1 MNETG
6 GERETLFPSTG
17 KVPRQLF
24 LPFGEPEFLGAF
36 PHCLPA
42 VLHPVHARDEIEILF
57 NAQILPETESLRHV
71 TDFAFDCFTLRNHVV
86 AQNLSVAVIGAKQS
100 AQHSEKSRLAATVR
114 AEEPVDFARAHR
126 KIDVIDLSKLA
137 KPFRHPTNLYNC
149 FAVFHFDFNAT
160 STG

>member
-1 MNETG
+1 
-6 GERETLFPSTG
+6 
-17 KVPRQLF
+17 
-24 LPFGEPEFLGAF
+24 
-36 PHCLPA
+36 
-42 VLHPVHARDEIEILF
+42 
-57 NAQILPETESLRHV
+57 
-71 TDFAFDCFTLRNHVV
+71 V

-126 KIDVIDLSKLA
+126 KIDVIDRSKLA

-149 FAVFHFDFNAT
+149 FAVFHFDLNST